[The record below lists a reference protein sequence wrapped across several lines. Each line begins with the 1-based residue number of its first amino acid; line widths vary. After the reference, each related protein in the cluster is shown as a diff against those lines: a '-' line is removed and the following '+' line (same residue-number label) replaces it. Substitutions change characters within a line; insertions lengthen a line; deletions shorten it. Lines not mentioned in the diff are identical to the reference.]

1 MAETKQAVKNKGEKA
16 EQAIAKLAGQMDK
29 NVAKRQW
36 SSAAFASLITY
47 LAEANGAKF
56 ATPDGRKAFKEAMLD
71 SDFSFSSNCKKYL
84 ILRGILP
91 SQEAT
96 VTEYE

>member
-1 MAETKQAVKNKGEKA
+1 MAEIKNKSEKA
-16 EQAIAKLAGQMDK
+16 EQAIAKLVKQMDA

-36 SSAAFASLITY
+36 SAAAFASLITY

-56 ATPDGRKAFKEAMLD
+56 TTPDGRKSFRETMLD
-71 SDFSFSSNCKKYL
+71 SDFSFSSNMKKYL
-84 ILRGILP
+84 IARKMLP